1 MVQEI
6 VRIVKRVTGM
16 VISMSKSKD
25 ASWDQV
31 LKMLDT
37 VGWEKGFKHLL
48 DMHKS
53 LENQHAFLAAGDYD
67 EQRQASKILTTLV
80 HQDETLVRIQIL
92 ANERGIQ
99 LDGRH

>member
-1 MVQEI
+1 M
-6 VRIVKRVTGM
+6 K
-16 VISMSKSKD
+16 KD
-25 ASWDQV
+25 ASWDQI

-53 LENQHAFLAAGDYD
+53 LEHQHAFLAAGDYD
-67 EQRQASKILTTLV
+67 EQRQASKLMTIIAHQDVTLV
-80 HQDETLVRIQIL
+80 KIQLL
-92 ANERGIQ
+92 AHDRGIQ

>member
-6 VRIVKRVTGM
+6 VRIVKLVIGM
-16 VISMSKSKD
+16 VILMSKNKE
-25 ASWDQV
+25 ASWNEV
-31 LKMLDT
+31 ISMLDK
-37 VGWEKGFKHLL
+37 VGWENGFKYLL
-48 DMHKS
+48 NIHKS

>member
-1 MVQEI
+1 
-6 VRIVKRVTGM
+6 
-16 VISMSKSKD
+16 MSKKD
-25 ASWDQV
+25 ASWNQI
-31 LKMLDT
+31 LEMLDK

-48 DMHKS
+48 TMHKS